1 MVHDFFFLFLVC
13 SADVDG
19 DVGRCDERLCL
30 FVYIAGSA
38 VAAAAA
44 ASAASAAS
52 AAAAADADAADA
64 DAAAAAAAAAIFTTS
79 GCSVA

>member
-38 VAAAAA
+38 VVIAAAAAAA
-44 ASAASAAS
+44 ASAASAAAAS
-52 AAAAADADAADA
+52 VASVASAVAAA
-64 DAAAAAAAAAIFTTS
+64 F
-79 GCSVA
+79 